1 MNALGRYLMNWL
13 RWLDEGLNVLRG
25 GDANEVLSSAA
36 GKAQKKGER
45 WACVLC
51 KAIDW
56 VIGWFGRPPGHC
68 ERSINPDDGASATV
82 PD

>member
-13 RWLDEGLNVLRG
+13 RWIDEGLNVLTG
-25 GDANEVLSSAA
+25 GDANETMSSRA
-36 GKAQKKGER
+36 GKGVKEGKR

-51 KAIDW
+51 RFLDLIQKD
-56 VIGWFGRPPGHC
+56 HC
-68 ERSINPDDGASATV
+68 ARSINPDDGANATV